1 MGGGMMP
8 FGGGGGAGRRA
19 PQTAPYVDPTR
30 DPRYWA
36 GRAAAGGEFGAA
48 PMAAPQPARATRGG
62 GGGGMFGMPF
72 GGGGMPFGG
81 GGMPFGGGGGGF
93 GGMLPFGGGGG
104 GGGGGMFGGMMPF
117 GGGGGGGE
125 GGEGGGGPF
134 GGAVGPGQMF
144 GGTTSEGL
152 VGGILEPLLGSTEQR
167 FYPAQYT
174 QTQPWQHLPFEAGFL
189 QSTMFRPEYLAGQ
202 RTPVPTLPGPG
213 PTFQAPGA
221 QQRRALAGLEAGG
234 RAAIPAF
241 EAGVGRIAGT
251 ARGEFLDPMQRPE
264 FARMSQAR
272 QDLARQMFGESMA
285 DVNARAAARGI
296 YGSSAREAQVG
307 REAGR
312 IGTQA
317 AQDIAQAGWQ
327 QYQAERQA
335 QEAAAR
341 AGVPIAPGLAEQVFR
356 GAETTRA
363 AEQQARQYQQAQQ
376 TQRMMAQLDAQMR
389 AAGIDAQTRA
399 QRMDDLLQYM
409 RLAQGTALPW
419 PGGESE
425 QAATMST
432 VTDLAEIAGKFAGG
446 M

>member
-62 GGGGMFGMPF
+62 GGGGGMFGGM
-72 GGGGMPFGG
+72 MPFGG

-93 GGMLPFGGGGG
+93 GGMLPFGGGGEG
-104 GGGGGMFGGMMPF
+104 AAGGGGMFGL
-117 GGGGGGGE
+117 GGG
-125 GGEGGGGPF
+125 
-134 GGAVGPGQMF
+134 
-144 GGTTSEGL
+144 TSEGL
-152 VGGILEPLLGSTEQR
+152 VGGVLEPFLGSSEQR

-189 QSTMFRPEYLAGQ
+189 QSTMFRPEFLAGQ

-264 FARMSQAR
+264 FARLSQAR

-327 QYQAERQA
+327 QYGAERQA

-399 QRMDDLLQYM
+399 QRMDDLLRYM
-409 RLAQGTALPW
+409 QLAQGQAIQW
-419 PGGESE
+419 PGAESE

-432 VTDLAEIAGKFAGG
+432 LTDLASIAGKFAGG
-446 M
+446 V